1 MSNKAEGDPAAAG
14 DPLAPIQAA
23 IARGDTAAAVG
34 LARRALDAGARHPLL
49 FHLRAVWLEQAGQ
62 FAPAAT
68 DLDAALALAPG
79 DARLL
84 NALSRCRA
92 AAGQFA
98 LAAGAARSALASD
111 PTSIE
116 ALYNLGFAQEQ
127 LGRLDQAW
135 AAFDQVRRSAP
146 GHAEATAR
154 LAALAARRG
163 EHDTARAL
171 ADEVLA
177 RQPRHAIAAFAHIVS
192 DLAQERFAAAQT
204 RARAIAGDS
213 AFDPHIRATALHY
226 VGDALDGQGQPDA
239 AFERYA
245 EANRALRALAA
256 PRFAQVEI
264 GRLLAARLAA
274 EFGALPAAAW
284 TPPAAG
290 APAPIGGAG
299 GLVFIVGFPR
309 SGTTLLGRILA
320 AHSRVVSLEERPL
333 LDEALSEFIDQPGG
347 LARLAALGPAGIE
360 RYRGFFLERLRRNGV
375 EPKGRTIVDQTALN
389 TLHLPVIAKLFP
401 EAKIVFALR
410 DPRDVVLSCFRR
422 LFALTPYLYEFLD
435 LETTAAFYDAAMRA
449 AAAYRAA
456 LNLPVFELRNEDLVA
471 DFDGR
476 IAALCQFAGLAR
488 EDAMRDFAARPGR
501 IATPSAMQ
509 VSRGLSAGGVGHWR
523 LYEKHL
529 APVMP
534 RIAGWV
540 ERFGYA

>member
-1 MSNKAEGDPAAAG
+1 MSNKAEGDPASGG

-34 LARRALDAGARHPLL
+34 LARRALDAGTRHPLL

-62 FAPAAT
+62 FAAAAT
-68 DLDAALALAPG
+68 DLEAALALAPG

-98 LAAGAARSALASD
+98 LAAGAARTALTCD

-163 EHDTARAL
+163 EHDAARAL

-177 RQPRHAIAAFAHIVS
+177 RQPRHATAAFAQVVS
-192 DLAQERFAAAQT
+192 DLAQARFAAAQ
-204 RARAIAGDS
+204 ARAGTIAGDA
-213 AFDPHIRATALHY
+213 AFDPLVRATALHY
-226 VGDALDGQGQPDA
+226 VADALDGQGQTDD

-256 PRFAQVEI
+256 PRFAQVEV

-274 EFGALPAAAW
+274 EFGAIAPAAW
-284 TPPAAG
+284 TPPAA
-290 APAPIGGAG
+290 PPSPIGGAG

-309 SGTTLLGRILA
+309 SGTTLLGQILG

-333 LDEALSEFIDQPGG
+333 LDEALSEFVDTPGG
-347 LARLAALGPAGIE
+347 LARLAALGPTGIE
-360 RYRGFFLERLRRNGV
+360 RYRGFFLERLRRNGI

-435 LETTAAFYDAAMRA
+435 LETTAAFYDTAMRA

-456 LNLPVFELRNEDLVA
+456 LALPVFELRNEDLVA

-476 IAALCQFAGLAR
+476 VAALCQFAGLAR

-509 VSRGLSAGGVGHWR
+509 VSRGLSADGVGHWR

-534 RIAGWV
+534 VIAGWV